1 VIAERNIRTGC
12 VRYLLTLI
20 KHDNNIYLPFCQTCK
35 KKNVILKIK
44 YTLTLAHQET
54 SRMTTV
60 HLSWSQ
66 LENENG
72 ASNLSFGRDAPASPS
87 ASSSDA
93 DDDDQPRQASPDI
106 NKTRIFARP
115 STSSRALKTFG
126 QVQEFE
132 GEDLSGSNESVVALG
147 RLKTRTQ
154 HKTTTTKKKKK
165 KKKKVLRTEKCSE
178 EEEIFEPRA
187 IVTRSP
193 EPPVKRTSATK
204 VFSDEVHVKVSD
216 RSALFRRAKEREGK
230 KTKND
235 TDIVL
240 IPEEKLEH
248 LLRICREAPDGEN
261 WRDKV
266 NALERLSEVSHA
278 FSISRS
284 SSMFFRAI
292 EDGGKHAQDLRACL
306 AKAALKFLRAVC
318 EHCDAQHCVSN
329 SSNALTNLG
338 KCMLKRASDGSA
350 FLKQDALEALR
361 LLRERI
367 GPNAFL
373 KIILA
378 QPSNVNPRVRRT
390 MALCL
395 SEVDDKESKI
405 DRQTIERVIM
415 VKDVMVKDGDAE
427 TRAYARKIFSS
438 FGKSV

>member
-1 VIAERNIRTGC
+1 MIAERNIRTAC

-20 KHDNNIYLPFCQTCK
+20 KHDNNIYLPLCQTC
-35 KKNVILKIK
+35 KKNVILKII

-72 ASNLSFGRDAPASPS
+72 ASSASFGRDAPASPS

-106 NKTRIFARP
+106 DKTRIFARP

-126 QVQEFE
+126 QVREFE
-132 GEDLSGSNESVVALG
+132 GEDLSGSKSVVALG

-154 HKTTTTKKKKK
+154 HKMATTKKKKK

-178 EEEIFEPRA
+178 EEQIFEPRA

-193 EPPVKRTSATK
+193 EPPVKRTCAPK

-248 LLRICREAPDGEN
+248 LLRICREAQDGEN

-350 FLKQDALEALR
+350 FLKQDALDALR

-395 SEVDDKESKI
+395 SEVDEKESKI
-405 DRQTIERVIM
+405 ERQTIERVIM

-427 TRAYARKIFSS
+427 TRAYAREIFSS